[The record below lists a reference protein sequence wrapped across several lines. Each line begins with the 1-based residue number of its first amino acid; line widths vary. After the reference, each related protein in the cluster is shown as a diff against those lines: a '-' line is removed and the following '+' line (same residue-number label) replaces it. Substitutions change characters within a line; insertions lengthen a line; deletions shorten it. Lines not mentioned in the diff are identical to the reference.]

1 MEYRMSRL
9 VVDTLQGTTSGGNRV
24 SVPAGHTLYAPGHV
38 IQVVHNS
45 ITVPTSVS
53 IPSAYATHTNI
64 PDFFA
69 TITPKSVS
77 SKIYVM
83 VRWFGEFSPNN
94 ASWNTMFGVKR
105 NGTAVG
111 LNPSNAGTGGQGIS
125 MAALSYNLNDN
136 DSTPEMMYFD
146 YYDTPSSVSALTY
159 QVYASAVTASTLF
172 TNRTVNTVAGGYE
185 YGRSNITLMEIAG

>member
-1 MEYRMSRL
+1 MSRL

-24 SVPAGHTLYAPGHV
+24 SVPTGHTLYAPGHV
-38 IQVVHNS
+38 VQVVHTS

-53 IPSAYATHTNI
+53 IPASYTTHTNI

-83 VRWFGEFSPNN
+83 VRWFGEFSPQTV
-94 ASWNTMFGVKR
+94 SWDTMFGLKR

-111 LNPSNAGTGGQGIS
+111 LNPSNAGTAGQGIS
-125 MAALSYNLNDN
+125 MASLGYYASDA

-146 YYDTPSSVSALTY
+146 YYDSPTST
-159 QVYASAVTASTLF
+159 SAVTYQIYASSTQASTLY
-172 TNRTVNTVAGGYE
+172 TNRTVSSAAGGRE